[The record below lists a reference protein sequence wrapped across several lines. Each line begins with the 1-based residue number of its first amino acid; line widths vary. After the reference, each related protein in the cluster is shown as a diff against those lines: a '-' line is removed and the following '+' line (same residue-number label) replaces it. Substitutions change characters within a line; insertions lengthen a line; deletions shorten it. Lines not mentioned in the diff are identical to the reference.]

1 VSNIKWSQIEAECG
15 DYRSGFVATFRK
27 YEGQPTDEKDARNL
41 TVKVTISSFARHMNI
56 PEPTFREWA
65 NNVERK
71 VLPKDRARLNM
82 AAAKR
87 AVDEATPEEK
97 AELSRQALQDP
108 AVVSLLENEIVE
120 HAASTPRRT
129 ARTIERASEKRP
141 APRKPDRD
149 PSALDYLAV
158 LGVGSEVYVK
168 VRGYADKV
176 STLVSCLRGGV
187 PEADADAVREDIADL
202 RKASNAARIYA
213 DELEVALDG
222 GVSDANLEA
231 LLNGE
236 H

>member
-15 DYRSGFVATFRK
+15 DYREGFVATFRK
-27 YEGQPTDEKDARNL
+27 YEGQQTDEVDGAGRR
-41 TVKVTISSFARHMNI
+41 VKVTASSFARHVGI
-56 PEPTFREWA
+56 DPSTFRRWMGVA
-65 NNVERK
+65 RHVTPDERLK
-71 VLPKDRARLNM
+71 KDAVRARTEIRRLP
-82 AAAKR
+82 A
-87 AVDEATPEEK
+87 EEK
-97 AELSRQALQDP
+97 AAVLAELLDEPEVAKAAED
-108 AVVSLLENEIVE
+108 AIVE
-120 HAASTPRRT
+120 HAAASPRRT

-141 APRKPDRD
+141 APRKPDRE
-149 PSALDYLAV
+149 PNALDYLAV
-158 LGVGSEVYVK
+158 LGVGAEVYVK

-187 PEADADAVREDIADL
+187 PDADADAVREDIADL

-213 DELEVALDG
+213 DELEIALEG